1 MMNRIIFSVLLPV
14 LLVAVQLAIPSSVIA
29 QSANKIID
37 RYKKASG
44 GSAAKRVRSTLM
56 SGGVKLNDGSV
67 GSFSWKISKPDRM
80 RIEIEVGSAKVSQ
93 CYNGKSAWR
102 MDQRGLRTLL
112 GPEAKQLRLE
122 SLLANNHL
130 RDLSRDRIL
139 MQQPAKTIIEGRGA
153 NAIEFIRD
161 GARAKLFFDAATGL
175 LIKQERETAEGIEEL
190 FYDDY
195 RAVDK
200 IMESFS
206 IRIRKGSSLSVITI
220 DHLEHNRT
228 VDETDFR
235 YPLIE
240 GASSLPSIEPLM
252 KSIVANQEKI
262 EEMVEH
268 YTYRETETER
278 KEETGQLKD
287 SETKIYEVTPVA
299 GDVVRRLISI
309 NGKELSA
316 TEREKEDRRVQK
328 EVEELVRKREKRLQK
343 KEQADREK
351 RDDDV
356 TILNLLRASEIT
368 SVRREKFRGE
378 EVIAFDFEPRKGFK
392 SKNRSESFFNRLAG
406 TMWVDETARQ
416 IVRLEARLTDSFK
429 ISGGL
434 LASISPSTAIVIE
447 QE

>member
-316 TEREKEDRRVQK
+316 SEREKEDRRVQK

-416 IVRLEARLTDSFK
+416 IVRLEARL
-429 ISGGL
+429 
-434 LASISPSTAIVIE
+434 
-447 QE
+447 